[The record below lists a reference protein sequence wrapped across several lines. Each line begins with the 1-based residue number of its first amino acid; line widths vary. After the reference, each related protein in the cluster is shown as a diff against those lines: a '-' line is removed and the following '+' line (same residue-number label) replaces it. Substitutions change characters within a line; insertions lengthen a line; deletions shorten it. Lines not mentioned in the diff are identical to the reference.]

1 MIKEFLQTTE
11 LKTPE
16 ALELGKTVLSLPSPD
31 TKSPAPSILEDKQEL
46 KGFYDGRYEAKY
58 VVHPSLIPQIRDYIR
73 PFCEL
78 DEHCRGSTPEYT
90 ITTLQLDSTNMAL
103 HYAKL
108 WDFVDRFK
116 LRVRTY
122 DPIGSSPVFM
132 EVKAK
137 FRTTVVKYRSQ
148 IPFECWGEQLF
159 RDEVIKGVHF
169 KDSVEAGHFFQF
181 LRLTKQIGARPIML
195 IRYNRESYFGK
206 NDSYSR
212 VTFDTKLQYQQTYSW
227 DGWGRSGTWRSLDK
241 TLDQTR
247 RHDQEYNFSGVVV
260 ELKTISDVPRWM
272 RDLIQDLSL
281 TRQGHCKFSNAIWA
295 ESIFRNTP
303 WTPEYEIDYHRYL

>member
-1 MIKEFLQTTE
+1 MPF
-11 LKTPE
+11 
-16 ALELGKTVLSLPSPD
+16 SPVP
-31 TKSPAPSILEDKQEL
+31 TLAPAPATPPILEDKKEL
-46 KGFYDGRYEAKY
+46 KGFYTGRYEVKF
-58 VVHPSLIPQIRDYIR
+58 VVPPSLASQIRDYIR
-73 PFCEL
+73 PFCEI
-78 DEHCRGSTPEYT
+78 DEHCRGASQDYS
-90 ITTLQLDSTNMAL
+90 ITTLQLDSPSLAL

-108 WDFVDRFK
+108 WDFVNRFK

-148 IPFECWGEQLF
+148 IPFECWGEHLF

-206 NDSYSR
+206 NDNYSR
-212 VTFDTKLQYQQTYSW
+212 VTFDRRLQYQQTYSW
-227 DGWGRSGTWRSLDK
+227 DDWGRSGTWRSLDK

-247 RHDQEYNFSGVVV
+247 RHDQEYSFSGVVV
-260 ELKTISDVPRWM
+260 ELKALADVPTWM
-272 RDLIQDLSL
+272 RNLTQDLSMN
-281 TRQGHCKFSNAIWA
+281 RQGHCKFSNAVWA
-295 ESIFRNTP
+295 ESMFRNSP

>member
-16 ALELGKTVLSLPSPD
+16 ALELGKTGLPLPSPD

-148 IPFECWGEQLF
+148 IPF
-159 RDEVIKGVHF
+159 
-169 KDSVEAGHFFQF
+169 
-181 LRLTKQIGARPIML
+181 
-195 IRYNRESYFGK
+195 
-206 NDSYSR
+206 
-212 VTFDTKLQYQQTYSW
+212 
-227 DGWGRSGTWRSLDK
+227 
-241 TLDQTR
+241 
-247 RHDQEYNFSGVVV
+247 
-260 ELKTISDVPRWM
+260 
-272 RDLIQDLSL
+272 
-281 TRQGHCKFSNAIWA
+281 
-295 ESIFRNTP
+295 
-303 WTPEYEIDYHRYL
+303 